1 MVEEDVDVPS
11 IVEELLP
18 PSHDRYVV
26 LRQFLDTVAT
36 ASAQSPTVWSAT
48 LLTKKPGF
56 KINVGGV
63 EVFWFTAGLLHMN
76 LLGEPPSELH
86 DSGSIMAAKYASV
99 PQPQYHFFGDVSMF
113 EQMRGI
119 LQPLHEAFVDL
130 ACYTP
135 SGNLFKAS
143 KFARFHC
150 KELVDYARHYV
161 DTYPANEEHCSETLW
176 QDRYMA
182 KQEIANGDLVLA
194 EIPSEI
200 APWRTVTWFALSIDG
215 YAAAQELTCA
225 SRNDDGEG
233 GGTEAAFDIARQ
245 VEEQFKRDGTLNGIP
260 LLNLRIALFI
270 HQRSCRWNDCEPD
283 YRYVRCLIG
292 AIRDS
297 VARAN

>member
-150 KELVDYARHYV
+150 KELVDYQRLPGIYDIALRVSSHTGR
-161 DTYPANEEHCSETLW
+161 DTEL
-176 QDRYMA
+176 
-182 KQEIANGDLVLA
+182 GVLV
-194 EIPSEI
+194 
-200 APWRTVTWFALSIDG
+200 ALSG
-215 YAAAQELTCA
+215 VPFEPAM
-225 SRNDDGEG
+225 G
-233 GGTEAAFDIARQ
+233 F
-245 VEEQFKRDGTLNGIP
+245 
-260 LLNLRIALFI
+260 LRHFLESIK
-270 HQRSCRWNDCEPD
+270 W
-283 YRYVRCLIG
+283 IG
-292 AIRDS
+292 
-297 VARAN
+297 